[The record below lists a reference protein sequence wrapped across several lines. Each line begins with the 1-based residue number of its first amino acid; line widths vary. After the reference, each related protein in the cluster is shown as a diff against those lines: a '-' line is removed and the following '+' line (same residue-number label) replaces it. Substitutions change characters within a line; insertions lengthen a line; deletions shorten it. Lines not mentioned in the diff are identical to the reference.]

1 VYRPQGR
8 WKFEIAK
15 AFDWNRVM
23 TESLEKSVL
32 AAELSQLLAAA
43 ALGDATDAEV
53 ARLNSLLR
61 QDASLRDQ
69 AARFFEEEA
78 VLRREFQVLD
88 RVVDF
93 HTPLQAAREAKAVP
107 NGRDANCEMVE
118 CSAGW
123 RRMFLAVAVLICA
136 SIAALW
142 LAHRVRTTGSGA
154 ASETESAGLRINDRS
169 LPLTASILTP
179 VTYVSWA
186 GPRFATDINARP
198 LTTAMRE
205 GTIPFTSA
213 FGRPAEGYMV
223 CLQPDSLLDLIVT
236 ADADG
241 ENALAVIEFDESGR
255 PTGRRISFS
264 NSAGEGSAG
273 PAGPGELS
281 ALTKKGRLGIW
292 TERNDGASPRYYL
305 FTGVHKLLNRS
316 ADDSWHVSRLIAFV
330 EGPGLFHIGWDDSGM
345 LSGGEPE
352 YRPIPDDDFDDV
364 SATIRIRKLKPKQ
377 NGLTNGVRVYSLTK
391 LSDVDSSDAAVGEA
405 EGHSFSVPAGKVAIV
420 KVSSRSGRSVE
431 VAVSE
436 KESRKL
442 LWQCSKEKSH
452 SPTLGICAIENK
464 SQEAREFSLV
474 ARERSLA
481 ANSSVATA
489 SVMSHSVLFEK
500 EELVTVGFENGT
512 QDSDFNRLKVDILTM
527 GDL

>member
-1 VYRPQGR
+1 MAEPL
-8 WKFEIAK
+8 E
-15 AFDWNRVM
+15 
-23 TESLEKSVL
+23 ESVF

-43 ALGDATDAEV
+43 ALGDATDAQIV
-53 ARLNSLLR
+53 RLNDLLL

-78 VLRREFQVLD
+78 VLRREFQVFD
-88 RVVDF
+88 RVVDY
-93 HTPLQAAREAKAVP
+93 HTPLRDTRIAQAVP
-107 NGRDANCEMVE
+107 NTRGAKCETLE
-118 CSAGW
+118 CSSGW

-136 SIAALW
+136 SIATLW
-142 LAHRVRTTGSGA
+142 LAHRVRTAAFGT

-179 VTYVSWA
+179 VTYVSWS

-205 GTIPFTSA
+205 GTTAFTSA

-264 NSAGEGSAG
+264 NSAGEDDPD
-273 PAGPGELS
+273 PAGSGKFS
-281 ALTKKGRLGIW
+281 TLTKKGRLGIW
-292 TERNDGASPRYYL
+292 TERNDGARPRYYL

-316 ADDSWHVSRLIAFV
+316 ADDSWHVSRLLAFV
-330 EGPGLFHIGWDDSGM
+330 EEPGLFHIGWDDSGM
-345 LSGGEPE
+345 LSSGEQD
-352 YRPIPDDDFDDV
+352 YLHIPDDDFDDV
-364 SATIRIRKLKPKQ
+364 SATIRIRKLKPEQ
-377 NGLTNGVRVYSLTK
+377 NRPLNGVHIYSTTK
-391 LSDVDSSDAAVGEA
+391 LSDVESSEIAFNEA
-405 EGHSFSVPAGKVAIV
+405 EGHSFSLPAGKVAIV
-420 KVSSRSGRSVE
+420 KVSSRSGRPVE

-436 KESRKL
+436 KETHKL
-442 LWQCSKEKSH
+442 LWQCSKDKSR

-464 SQEAREFSLV
+464 SPEQREFFLV
-474 ARERSLA
+474 GRERTAA
-481 ANSSVATA
+481 ANTPVATQ
-489 SVMSHSVLFEK
+489 VLSHAVLFEK